1 MKTMLLMAIFLASC
15 GAIPEADAEEACREV
30 FSELRAKQDACGGTS
45 SGDPGCDRAYS
56 YDDDE
61 LERCRTGLDS
71 LACPE
76 LDTAHVTALCGKAF
90 YLKTW

>member
-1 MKTMLLMAIFLASC
+1 MHGRAGRASNG
-15 GAIPEADAEEACREV
+15 GALHRPRCVTI
-30 FSELRAKQDACGGTS
+30 
-45 SGDPGCDRAYS
+45 GCDRAYS

-61 LERCRTGLDS
+61 LERCRSGLAALS
-71 LACPE
+71 CPE